1 MKQPIINF
9 IVVLIC
15 ASLLSSCS
23 KDLAQNGI
31 PAYLR
36 IDSVQVTGD
45 TRFGVISK
53 DIFGV
58 QLDVGADSRGIWQLK
73 SLIPILNEGDKN
85 LVMYPF
91 VKVNNLSNNFIQ
103 YPFLTY
109 DARLHNFS
117 PKRVDTV
124 VPKFTYQTDTRVV
137 LIEEFENNSNF
148 SNATV
153 SSLAKNGLGS
163 LKIVA
168 NRQIT
173 LDSSTVSV
181 HVSELA
187 LNPGKEIYLEFDYY
201 MPSGALM
208 PSISF
213 TDANGNVRNL
223 FADNF
228 LKSNKEWTHVY
239 WRFSSLVGY
248 ANVSKG
254 YVSFSLL
261 KNDVPNAEVYIDN
274 LKLLER

>member
-1 MKQPIINF
+1 MKGFIYFYLLII
-9 IVVLIC
+9 
-15 ASLLSSCS
+15 SLYLLQSCS

-31 PAYLR
+31 PSYLR
-36 IDSVQVTGD
+36 IDSVQVIGESK
-45 TRFGVISK
+45 FGVISK

-58 QLDVGADSRGIWQLK
+58 QIDVGSESRGIWQLQ
-73 SLIPILNEGDKN
+73 SLIPVLQEGDKN
-85 LVMYPF
+85 LVIYPF

-103 YPFLTY
+103 YPFLRY

-124 VPKFTYQTDTRVV
+124 VPKFYYQSDTRVV

-148 SNATV
+148 SNGTV
-153 SSLAKNGLGS
+153 SAIAKNGLGS

-173 LDSSTVSV
+173 ADSSTISV
-181 HVSELA
+181 HVSELL

-213 TDANGNVRNL
+213 TDANGTVKNL
-223 FADNF
+223 FSDNF
-228 LKSNKEWTHVY
+228 LKKNSGWQHVY

-248 ANVSKG
+248 ANVTKG

-261 KNDVPNAEVYIDN
+261 KNDVPDGEVYIDN